1 MASLG
6 FVIVSKPTIFHHHG
20 LYSKRTCG
28 HQCQRT
34 VRYEKQGLKSSYK
47 FLPNRNIS
55 TLSEATNIDNNT
67 TENQRPPT
75 TENSTEA
82 IETQSLNVSVSEEE
96 QNVPEKKEGD
106 GQRGKSVKG
115 RRFRVVFDDIQVG
128 SEFIGKVKKITSFGA
143 FVDIGCFTDG
153 LLHVSQMSDSFVKNP
168 QDIVKVGDE
177 IKPEKKEF
185 SLSIK
190 PPKTSSTTKEEK
202 SNVEEEKS
210 DSKTSSNMRPSASV
224 LRLRRMG
231 YNSNLSE
238 ATASPNDKVKP
249 KGNKLPTASSS
260 SLNTS
265 VRVSLRKLAREVD
278 EQKNSCF
285 FNRFWSFCRF
295 GGPTDGLIHLSEM
308 TETVLERNESDQ
320 FEYWTRAQSSFIVY
334 EPYGMSAR
342 KKLQEDLAAANEN
355 QPEFQSVLAIAL
367 ERALQEKESELASK
381 SR

>member
-1 MASLG
+1 
-6 FVIVSKPTIFHHHG
+6 
-20 LYSKRTCG
+20 
-28 HQCQRT
+28 
-34 VRYEKQGLKSSYK
+34 
-47 FLPNRNIS
+47 
-55 TLSEATNIDNNT
+55 
-67 TENQRPPT
+67 
-75 TENSTEA
+75 
-82 IETQSLNVSVSEEE
+82 
-96 QNVPEKKEGD
+96 
-106 GQRGKSVKG
+106 
-115 RRFRVVFDDIQVG
+115 
-128 SEFIGKVKKITSFGA
+128 
-143 FVDIGCFTDG
+143 
-153 LLHVSQMSDSFVKNP
+153 MSDSFVKNP

-177 IKPEKKEF
+177 IKVRVISKKPEKKEF

-278 EQKNSCF
+278 EQKFVKGTVVSLTDF
-285 FNRFWSFCRF
+285 GAFVDF

-308 TETVLERNESDQ
+308 TETVLERNESGEKKINLSIGQ
-320 FEYWTRAQSSFIVY
+320 EAQVRIINVDVNRSRVSLSMK
-334 EPYGMSAR
+334 PYGMSAR

>member
-1 MASLG
+1 
-6 FVIVSKPTIFHHHG
+6 
-20 LYSKRTCG
+20 
-28 HQCQRT
+28 
-34 VRYEKQGLKSSYK
+34 
-47 FLPNRNIS
+47 
-55 TLSEATNIDNNT
+55 
-67 TENQRPPT
+67 
-75 TENSTEA
+75 
-82 IETQSLNVSVSEEE
+82 
-96 QNVPEKKEGD
+96 
-106 GQRGKSVKG
+106 
-115 RRFRVVFDDIQVG
+115 
-128 SEFIGKVKKITSFGA
+128 
-143 FVDIGCFTDG
+143 
-153 LLHVSQMSDSFVKNP
+153 MSDSFVKNP

-177 IKPEKKEF
+177 IKVRVISKKPEKKEF

-278 EQKNSCF
+278 EQK
-285 FNRFWSFCRF
+285 FWSFVDF

-308 TETVLERNESDQ
+308 TETVLERNESGEKKINLSIGQ
-320 FEYWTRAQSSFIVY
+320 EAQVRIINVDVNRSRVSLSMK
-334 EPYGMSAR
+334 PYGMSAR